1 MELLNILNIR
11 EIVFKGFIEF
21 KVIENCIS
29 GLMVMVINIINK
41 IKLKWSLKLF
51 EFIIRYIVI
60 IKVLEV
66 IIMIIN
72 MYIND
77 ILFK

>member
-41 IKLKWSLKLF
+41 IKLK
-51 EFIIRYIVI
+51 
-60 IKVLEV
+60 
-66 IIMIIN
+66 
-72 MYIND
+72 
-77 ILFK
+77 